1 MRHTQAI
8 YSRLPPPTLAG
19 LPSFI
24 RFLECPVLKL
34 MLPPVDLAFRST
46 SETQAPAFLGN
57 IALGLANLINYQGK
71 TRQGCRRPSRLMSI
85 RPSRYTTTRPSRL
98 VTTRPSRLMCTR
110 PSRLK
115 ISGWTSSTLGFSPSN
130 RSAAHVFATT
140 PGVDHN
146 TQAVGR
152 ASSTTTYSSLRKDL
166 INSPPFPPFALPSM
180 IPRGSITR
188 RRLRGLPPSPD
199 STRRDL

>member
-1 MRHTQAI
+1 MRHIQAI
-8 YSRLPPPTLAG
+8 YSRLPPPTLACF
-19 LPSFI
+19 PTFI
-24 RFLECPVLKL
+24 RSLECSVLKL
-34 MLPPVDLAFRST
+34 MLPPVDFAFGPT
-46 SETQAPAFLGN
+46 SEIQAPAFLGN

-85 RPSRYTTTRPSRL
+85 RPSR
-98 VTTRPSRLMCTR
+98 
-110 PSRLK
+110 LK
-115 ISGWTSSTLGFSPSN
+115 ISGWTSSTLGLPPSN

-152 ASSTTTYSSLRKDL
+152 ASPTTTYSSLRKDL
-166 INSPPFPPFALPSM
+166 NNSPPFLPFALPSM

-188 RRLRGLPPSPD
+188 RRLRGLPPSTDFYSP
-199 STRRDL
+199 